1 MKNKAEK
8 TILLKRT
15 CKGIFDVKM
24 KLNEVQRACI
34 VCCELASFAPSFAGI
49 GGIKY

>member
-8 TILLKRT
+8 TILLNRT

-24 KLNEVQRACI
+24 KLNEVQRALI
-34 VCCELASFAPSFAGI
+34 VCCELSSSETNFAGI